1 MDAAHSD
8 VDKAL
13 PFMGYHR
20 VYSNSNGFLHFLLI
34 SSGHP
39 ASVKIGLLDSEPSES
54 NRLNLQDNTP
64 VKKDAGY
71 YILDS
76 GFLAHRE

>member
-1 MDAAHSD
+1 MLLIRLSTKRSLSWDTIGFIRIAT
-8 VDKAL
+8 
-13 PFMGYHR
+13 
-20 VYSNSNGFLHFLLI
+20 GFLHFLLI

-39 ASVKIGLLDSEPSES
+39 ASVQIGLRDSEPSES

-64 VKKDAGY
+64 VKKDAGN

-76 GFLAHRE
+76 RLLAHRE